1 MLPVMSRSSSSDL
14 EKGVPPPRRSRGK
27 CCCVLFCIL
36 LLLATLAIGGF
47 AFYEYVIKP
56 RIVDRYLLS
65 DIEGNGSTTTS
76 APSRLQTVI
85 PTATS
90 PSFNG
95 AVGGYIPAVGVWNK
109 ADEDVLDSKGD
120 GSSQVTD
127 QGASG
132 NDQFDNS
139 VGIKSTIITTKPTSS
154 AYYAS
159 YPSSATTQD
168 FLGNETVAN
177 GDRGTMDL
185 GS

>member
-1 MLPVMSRSSSSDL
+1 MRHKPETDYMLPVMPGSSSSDL
-14 EKGVPPPRRSRGK
+14 EKGVPPPRRPRGK

-56 RIVDRYLLS
+56 RIIDRYLLS
-65 DIEGNGSTTTS
+65 DIEGSGSTTTS

-109 ADEDVLDSKGD
+109 ADEDVLNSKGD
-120 GSSQVTD
+120 GNSQVMD
-127 QGASG
+127 QGVSDNG
-132 NDQFDNS
+132 QSDNS
-139 VGIKSTIITTKPTSS
+139 VGMNDIIITTTPTSS
-154 AYYAS
+154 AYYAH
-159 YPSSATTQD
+159 YPSPATTQD
-168 FLGNETVAN
+168 WDGYHS
-177 GDRGTMDL
+177 GQ
-185 GS
+185 

>member
-1 MLPVMSRSSSSDL
+1 MLPVMSGSSSSDL

-56 RIVDRYLLS
+56 RIIDRYLLPH
-65 DIEGNGSTTTS
+65 IEGNGSTTTS
-76 APSRLQTVI
+76 SPSRLQTVI

-95 AVGGYIPAVGVWNK
+95 AVGGYIPAIGVWNK
-109 ADEDVLDSKGD
+109 ADEDVLNSKGD
-120 GSSQVTD
+120 GNSQVMD
-127 QGASG
+127 QGASDNG
-132 NDQFDNS
+132 RSDNS
-139 VGIKSTIITTKPTSS
+139 AGISGSIITTKPTSS

-159 YPSSATTQD
+159 YPSPATMQD
-168 FLGNETVAN
+168 WDGYQS
-177 GDRGTMDL
+177 GQ
-185 GS
+185 